1 MLTTETQEV
10 QSTWLEAFLSDEQ
23 FWPIEPKTLGETGL
37 APTLVESLIVKH
49 LAVAGNAS
57 GRRLAEQ
64 VCLPFRVLEDVFA
77 ILRNQQLIVHTGAAP
92 FNDFYYNLT
101 ERGLQ
106 RARASQDACA
116 YIGPAPVQLT
126 DYIISV
132 EAQCISLE
140 SPTDQRLADAC
151 ADISVNDRL
160 FDLIGPAVN
169 SAAGMFLYG
178 AAGNGKSTLA
188 RAITL
193 CFGQEIWIPTTIVED
208 GQLIKLFD
216 STYHVP
222 VQNDQMG
229 VLKTKESDRRWVK
242 IRRPTVTVGG
252 ELTMENLDLRH
263 DPVANVSES
272 PLQMKSNGGCLVVDD
287 FGRQRI
293 NPTELLNR
301 WIIPLEDRHDFLT
314 LTTGKKIRVPFE
326 QLIIFST
333 NLEPRDLVDEAFLR
347 RIPYKIELAD
357 PTEKEFLSLFERYA
371 VKLGFEYR
379 SRAVEELLERHYRP
393 QGRALRRCHPRDLLK
408 QVRNYCLYKR
418 IPLEMRSEYFD
429 RVCESY
435 FALLFGESLRPLT
448 V

>member
-1 MLTTETQEV
+1 LLTTETQEV

-23 FWPIEPKTLGETGL
+23 FWPVEPKSLAETGL
-37 APTLVESLIVKH
+37 APTLVESLILKH
-49 LAVAGNAS
+49 LAVAGNTS
-57 GRRLAEQ
+57 GRRLAEK
-64 VCLPFRVLEDVFA
+64 VCLPFRVLEELFA
-77 ILRNQQLIVHTGAAP
+77 ILRTEQLIVHTGAAP
-92 FNDFYYNLT
+92 FNDFYYTLT

-106 RARASQDACA
+106 RARAAQNACA
-116 YIGPAPVQLT
+116 YVGPAPVQLT

-132 EAQCISLE
+132 EAQCISAE
-140 SPTDQRLADAC
+140 SPTDQHLADAC

-193 CFGQEIWIPTTIVED
+193 CFGQEIWIPHTIVED
-208 GQLIKLFD
+208 GQIIKLFD
-216 STYHVP
+216 SACHFP
-222 VQNDQMG
+222 VHNDQKGM
-229 VLKTKESDRRWVK
+229 LKTKESDNRWVK
-242 IRRPTVTVGG
+242 IRRPTVTTGG
-252 ELTMENLDLRH
+252 ELTMDNLDLRH
-263 DPVANVSES
+263 DPVAKVSEA
-272 PLQMKSNGGCLVVDD
+272 PLQMKSNGGCLVIDD

-293 NPTELLNR
+293 HPTELLNR

-314 LTTGKKIRVPFE
+314 LATGKKIRIPFE

-357 PTEKEFLSLFERYA
+357 PTEEEFFSLFESYA

-379 SRAVEELLERHYRP
+379 RRAVEELLERHYRP
-393 QGRALRRCHPRDLLK
+393 HNRAMRRCHPRDLLK
-408 QVRNYCLYKR
+408 QVRNYCRYKR
-418 IPLEMRSEYFD
+418 IPLEMRGEYFD

-435 FALLFGESLRPLT
+435 FALVFGESSHP
-448 V
+448 